1 MTRQSDQAT
10 NLDSNKSWIEREPAL
25 FANLVYHLSAD
36 RDLSRLI
43 R

>member
-25 FANLVYHLSAD
+25 FANLVYHLSAN
-36 RDLSRLI
+36 REVSHFI